1 MISPPSAETCGEV
14 IAGES
19 SALLIRQKSDKQIEI
34 GDLLVEERRDG
45 YILLQVYDLMY
56 GSQIPQV
63 ARELIAGMTLEGYGK
78 GLELVESNLRNY
90 VIAVARG
97 ILRMT
102 EGPHVPKILP
112 AAFGPVRNVQVKDLS
127 FLTRPANSIHFGKV
141 RSGSKALNLDVYLD
155 GLEVFSHHIL
165 IPATTGRGKSNLVK
179 VMIWSVLDKDY
190 CGILILDPHNEYYG
204 KNEVLGL
211 KSHPRA
217 KDYLRYYSPN
227 PAKGALTLMINIRT
241 IRPNH
246 FNGIIDFSDP
256 QREAMSVAYSQF
268 EENWIENIFSP
279 GSALPNVQPGTIGVL
294 QRKLGRVLGIY
305 FDEDEER
312 VKFRTRVFTTEGG
325 EATVSDI
332 IKALEESKKVII
344 DTSALEDQAE
354 LLIGSIVANNIL
366 NQHKW
371 AKEQETLQSKPVV
384 SIVIEEAPRVL
395 GDQTLA
401 SGGNIYSD
409 IAREGRKFKIGLI
422 AITQLTSVI
431 PKTIL
436 ANMNTKIILGNE
448 LSTERKSVIE
458 SASQDLSSDDKNI
471 ASLDKGE
478 AIISSNFTKFAVP
491 IAIPLFDDIVKG
503 SQQEILKTK
512 LRVVT

>member
-1 MISPPSAETCGEV
+1 MSNPSTAGTCGEV

-34 GDLLVEERRDG
+34 GDLLVEDREDG

-78 GLELVESNLRNY
+78 GLELVEPNLRNY
-90 VIAVARG
+90 VLAVARA

-102 EGPHVPKILP
+102 DAPHVPKILP
-112 AAFGPVRNVQVKDLS
+112 ATFGSVRNVQERDLS
-127 FLTRPANSIHFGKV
+127 FLTRPVDSIHFGKV
-141 RSGSKALNLDVYLD
+141 RSGSKILSLDVYLD
-155 GLEVFSHHIL
+155 GIEVFSHHIL

-204 KNEVLGL
+204 KNETLGL
-211 KSHPRA
+211 RNHPRA
-217 KDYLRYYSPN
+217 KDYLRYYSAN
-227 PAKGALTLMINIRT
+227 PGKGALTLMINIRT

-246 FNGIIDFSDP
+246 FNGIIEFSEP
-256 QREAMSVAYSQF
+256 QREAMSVAYSKYK
-268 EENWIENIFSP
+268 EKWIENIFSP
-279 GSALPNVQPGTIGVL
+279 KPELPNVQLGTIGVL
-294 QRKLGRVLGIY
+294 QRKLGRVLGID
-305 FDEDEER
+305 FDEDEQK

-325 EATVSDI
+325 EATINDI

-354 LLIGSIVANNIL
+354 LLIGSIVANDIL

-371 AKEQETLQSKPVV
+371 AKEQETLRSKPVV

-401 SGGNIYSD
+401 SGANIYSD

-431 PKTIL
+431 PKTVL

-448 LSTERKSVIE
+448 LSTERRSIIE

-491 IAIPLFDDIVKG
+491 IAIPLFDDVVKS
-503 SQQEILKTK
+503 SQQDIPKTK
-512 LRVVT
+512 PRIVT